1 MKLLHIDSS
10 ILGDHSASR
19 QLTHAVVAAFTAGQP
34 STEVVYRDLASEPLS
49 HFSAATLAAA
59 GTPEEVRDTAQ
70 QQELASN
77 EATLQQ
83 FLEADVLVIGAP
95 MYNFTVPSQLKAWI
109 DRILVAGRTF
119 RYSETGAQGLCE
131 GKKVI
136 IVSTSGGLHSGQPSG
151 VGHNDLLKVTFG
163 FIGVTDVTFVTA
175 EGLAYG
181 DEPRANAMAA
191 AHAQIGSD
199 LFAAV

>member
-19 QLTHAVVAAFTAGQP
+19 QLTRAAVAAFTAGQP
-34 STEVVYRDLASEPLS
+34 TTEVVYRDLASEPLS

-59 GTPEEVRDTAQ
+59 GTPEEARDAAQ
-70 QQELASN
+70 KQELASN

-83 FLEADVLVIGAP
+83 FLDADVLVIGAP
-95 MYNFTVPSQLKAWI
+95 MYNFSVPSQLKAWI

-119 RYSETGAQGLCE
+119 RYSETGAQGLCV

-136 IVSTSGGLHSGQPSG
+136 IVSTSGGIHSGQVSG
-151 VGHNDLLKVTFG
+151 VGHDDYLKVTFG

-181 DEPRANAMAA
+181 DEPRANAMAS
-191 AHAQIGSD
+191 AHAQIENG

>member
-19 QLTHAVVAAFTAGQP
+19 QLTRAVVAAFTAGQP
-34 STEVVYRDLASEPLS
+34 TTEVVYRDLASEPLS

-59 GTPEEVRDTAQ
+59 GTPEEVRDAAQ

-83 FLEADVLVIGAP
+83 FLDADVLVLGAP
-95 MYNFTVPSQLKAWI
+95 MYNFSVPSQLKAWI

-119 RYSETGAQGLCE
+119 RYSETGAQGLCV

-136 IVSTSGGLHSGQPSG
+136 IVSTSGGVHSGQASG
-151 VGHNDLLKVTFG
+151 VGHDDYLKVTFG

-191 AHAQIGSD
+191 AHAQID
-199 LFAAV
+199 